1 MLYPVVELIRLF
13 LTRIIS
19 NKNPFIGD
27 EIIYITFH
35 KIFEKVWNCCCNL
48 LVVLPLALDQL
59 LNLNLWFIILVFLML
74 YSFFIILV
82 KKKNKLAK

>member
-1 MLYPVVELIRLF
+1 MF

-27 EIIYITFH
+27 RNHLHHISQDFYGKKFGIG
-35 KIFEKVWNCCCNL
+35 VCNL

-59 LNLNLWFIILVFLML
+59 LNINLWFIILVFLML